1 MATAA
6 YYQWV
11 SAGKPLTP
19 CIPIRQVVERLKLAF
34 PKAAAKNL
42 FSWYANDAHYEA
54 EPAQDHT
61 PFSQTGWPLPSPWYV
76 VFATDIMH
84 RPDLGVDC
92 HKLFAYWIAEARAGR
107 MRWLKYL
114 IWQGKSYDVRNE
126 WAPRSA
132 SGHFDH
138 IHMSTRTDHQNTHLG
153 TWSLIPEEDELDAK
167 QAEQLA
173 SISDRVGYA
182 LAKGQSP
189 APRGWTADP
198 DDTEPLWIVEFLTG
212 IKASVD
218 QIAAPVVT
226 VDPEAIKQALLDPE
240 VQAAIAKAVNDDA
253 AARMAD

>member
-11 SAGKPLTP
+11 SVGKPLTP
-19 CIPIRQVVERLKLAF
+19 CVPIRQVVERLKVAY

-92 HKLFAYWIAEARAGR
+92 NVLFAYWIAEARAGR

-138 IHMSTRTDHQNTHLG
+138 IHMSTRTDHRDTHLG
-153 TWSLIPEEDELDAK
+153 SWSVTPEEENDLGTLDGQQGVWLYNTAMF
-167 QAEQLA
+167 AEYA
-173 SISDRVGYA
+173 SRGADSY
-182 LAKGQSP
+182 P
-189 APRGWTADP
+189 AR
-198 DDTEPLWIVEFLTG
+198 TG
-212 IKASVD
+212 DNKPITVD
-218 QIAAPVVT
+218 LKPYWERIAAEVAKNPVGTVT
-226 VDPEAIKQALLDPE
+226 VDVDE
-240 VQAAIAKAVNDDA
+240 AAIAKAVNDDA
-253 AARMAD
+253 AARLAD